1 MKWIEI
7 NNTRELEQYLAT
19 ADKTQPL
26 IIFKHST
33 RCSVSRMSKQLFEGE
48 WKNDKE
54 VYLINV
60 VENRETSNSVAS
72 KFGIQH
78 ESPQI
83 LVIKNGRC
91 IYDASHSLIDA
102 NTVSGY
108 M

>member
-7 NNTRELEQYLAT
+7 NSSDELEQYLNT
-19 ADKTQPL
+19 ADKSQPF

-48 WKNDKE
+48 WKNNKE

-60 VENRETSNSVAS
+60 VENRQASNSVAA

-83 LVIKNGRC
+83 LVIRNDKC
-91 IYDASHSLIDA
+91 IYDASHSMIDA
-102 NTVSGY
+102 NTVSEY
-108 M
+108 L